1 MLHRIKRAALAI
13 ELDDGTTQTFLAD
26 MGPIEVTMESQYDPV
41 RSLFAEPYGTPP
53 AMNSTHIFTLTCHA
67 YTQFYNM
74 GMPAAPKEIADPDI
88 LEEEQV

>member
-26 MGPIEVTMESQYDPV
+26 MGHIEVTIESQYDSVPSLSADPLDPV
-41 RSLFAEPYGTPP
+41 
-53 AMNSTHIFTLTCHA
+53 AMRSTHIFSMTCNA

-88 LEEEQV
+88 LEEE